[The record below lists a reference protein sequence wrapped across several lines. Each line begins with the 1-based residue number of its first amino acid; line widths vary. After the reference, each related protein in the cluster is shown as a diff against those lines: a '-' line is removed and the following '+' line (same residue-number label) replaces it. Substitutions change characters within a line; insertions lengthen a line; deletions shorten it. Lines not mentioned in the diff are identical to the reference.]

1 MSVRRPVAVLS
12 LALAATGVLGGC
24 GTGTSEVSVTAGA
37 AASAAPVNGSQ
48 LGVEEFAAALR
59 RPNTTILDVR
69 TPEEFAAGHLPGAV
83 NIDVSAPDFADR
95 IGALAPDAPYA
106 VYCRSGNRSA
116 AAVEQMTA
124 AGFTQAFDLGGGI
137 IDWQEAGGEV
147 VTG

>member
-1 MSVRRPVAVLS
+1 MPVRRLVAVLS
-12 LALAATGVLGGC
+12 LSLAATGLLGAC
-24 GTGTSEVSVTAGA
+24 GGSPTVSVTAGA
-37 AASAAPVNGSQ
+37 PAAAAPATGSQ

-95 IGALAPDAPYA
+95 IGTLVPDAPYA

-124 AGFTQAFDLGGGI
+124 AGFTQVFDLGGGI
-137 IDWQEAGGEV
+137 LDWQEAGGEV